1 MPRWSSYLYLEQIS
15 KVANA
20 RTGPVIAIAAGGTGG
35 HIFPAVATG
44 EKLRELVPG
53 MSVHYA
59 CGERPLELSLFERS
73 SIEPTVFPAR
83 QLKPGPIAKLAGM
96 AAAGGNLLR
105 AARWLKATKADVV
118 IGFGGY
124 VSGPTVLAGKLVG
137 CKTAIH
143 EANSIPGKTNKILSS
158 FMDLTST
165 HFEATLSHLAGK
177 KKLAV
182 GMPLRPLSA
191 ASSKAEARTALGL
204 EPGMETLLIM
214 GGSQG
219 AKFLYENIM
228 NALPQLDRELDRPL
242 QVLWSTGD
250 QNLEDLQVKARGLAL
265 ERITL
270 HLVPFVND
278 MGNALLAADVALARA
293 GASTL
298 AELISFGVYTVY
310 VPFPG
315 AIYDHQTHNAME
327 AKRYGLGTVLKEA
340 DVPNM
345 LLQQLHDAFGKIRAG
360 YSIEPPESLQSS
372 GAAERLA
379 REVMALIKRPL

>member
-1 MPRWSSYLYLEQIS
+1 MTNP
-15 KVANA
+15 A
-20 RTGPVIAIAAGGTGG
+20 TGPTVAIAAGGTGG

-53 MSVHYA
+53 ITVFYA
-59 CGERPLELSLFERS
+59 CGERPLEISLFERS
-73 SIEPTVFPAR
+73 GIKPTVFPAR
-83 QLKPGPIAKLAGM
+83 QLKPGPIGKLTGI
-96 AAAGGNLLR
+96 AAAAGNLLR
-105 AARWLKATKADVV
+105 AAKWLKAVNADIV

-143 EANSIPGKTNKILSS
+143 EANSIPGKTNKTLSP

-165 HFEATLSHLAGK
+165 HFEATLSHLGGK
-177 KKLAV
+177 RKLAV

-191 ASSKAEARTALGL
+191 RSPKAEARTALGL
-204 EPGMETLLIM
+204 SPEMETLLIM

-228 NALPQLDRELDRPL
+228 HVLPQLDRERDRPL
-242 QVLWSTGD
+242 QILWSTGEK
-250 QNLEDLQVKARGLAL
+250 NLEDMRAKARNLEL
-265 ERITL
+265 ERTNL
-270 HLVPFVND
+270 HLVPFISD

-327 AKRYGLGTVLKEA
+327 AEKHGLGTVVKESEVA
-340 DVPNM
+340 EQL
-345 LLQQLHDAFGKIRAG
+345 LLQLPEAFRKIRDG
-360 YSIEPPESLQSS
+360 YSLQPPESLQSS

-379 REVMALIKRPL
+379 REVLALIKQPL